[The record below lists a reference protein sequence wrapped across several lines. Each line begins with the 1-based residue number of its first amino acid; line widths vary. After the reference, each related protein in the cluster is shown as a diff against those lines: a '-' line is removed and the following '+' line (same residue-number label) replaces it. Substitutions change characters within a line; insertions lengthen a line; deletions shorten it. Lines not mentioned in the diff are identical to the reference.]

1 MSGMSAAV
9 ARPQSPKPRPENAPP
24 SSLMERIC
32 AVPMPCAATPV
43 AIPRARQHSIL
54 MRSNSGAETMAPKMP
69 VAMTRTA
76 VRSGNPPNC
85 SLSPMAIGVVI
96 ALLQAL
102 TQVQEVT
109 LTFIP
114 KIIAILLVSSLT
126 APFVGSVIYSFA
138 EMVYSRIEVGF

>member
-1 MSGMSAAV
+1 MNQADALDIVQSALWTIIVASGPAVGAA
-9 ARPQSPKPRPENAPP
+9 
-24 SSLMERIC
+24 
-32 AVPMPCAATPV
+32 
-43 AIPRARQHSIL
+43 
-54 MRSNSGAETMAPKMP
+54 
-69 VAMTRTA
+69 
-76 VRSGNPPNC
+76 
-85 SLSPMAIGVVI
+85 MAIGIVI